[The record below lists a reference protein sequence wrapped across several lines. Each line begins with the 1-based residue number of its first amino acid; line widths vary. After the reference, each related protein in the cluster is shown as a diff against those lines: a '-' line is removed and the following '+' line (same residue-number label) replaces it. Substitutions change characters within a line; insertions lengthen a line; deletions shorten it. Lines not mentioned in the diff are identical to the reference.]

1 VVVLLFIIAA
11 IRQRIRAVAMLFYI
25 CKISGFDKR
34 CKLLKHLLS
43 SHIQLGSSTKRSLL
57 PRYFERYYRW
67 HEIKSYKLSAM
78 VSVNKMFTIDFIEIC
93 EFVPKYLRGHTAMM
107 EKQRHLLGS

>member
-1 VVVLLFIIAA
+1 
-11 IRQRIRAVAMLFYI
+11 
-25 CKISGFDKR
+25 
-34 CKLLKHLLS
+34 
-43 SHIQLGSSTKRSLL
+43 
-57 PRYFERYYRW
+57 
-67 HEIKSYKLSAM
+67 M